1 MRIFDSDGNGFLD
14 FKEFLLAIDIAT
26 CNTEQS
32 RLDWVFKLY
41 DVDNDGVIDVKEMA
55 GIMEAMECL
64 EYKDCNLSAASATAV
79 DSMSALERAQNLFNC
94 IEHANEE
101 TLTKEEFIAGYLE
114 RNVLMEKQDAHEQRL
129 RLDSLIF
136 RGPLIPQVGQLKEKQ
151 LITLMEKLITERCG
165 LKVDSIQ
172 HFEQVQLRDVSENYP
187 KNVLVKFSD
196 ASIRSKLWALKQTSK
211 KNGLIIEEWLTET
224 RARLYKKC
232 KELKNAKLI
241 KECFTEYGQ
250 VYARIL
256 SNAGKS
262 TVLKREQGKMTCS
275 LLDNDLLETML
286 IFSGNTDMETFVINT
301 DNAYDALIKLIKEDS
316 DYFDHDDDD

>member
-1 MRIFDSDGNGFLD
+1 MSIFTGDGEKFSKHILRIFDSDGNGFLD

-64 EYKDCNLSAASATAV
+64 EYKDCNLLKSASAV
-79 DSMSALERAQNLFNC
+79 ESMSALERAQNLFNC
-94 IEHANEE
+94 IDHANEE

-114 RNVLMEKQDAHEQRL
+114 RNVLMVKQDAHEQRL

-136 RGPLIPQVGQLKEKQ
+136 RGPLIPEPGQLKEKQ
-151 LITLMEKLITERCG
+151 LVTLMETLIIDRCG
-165 LKVDSIQ
+165 LHVDSNQ
-172 HFEQVQLRDVSENYP
+172 HFQQVQLREASENYP
-187 KNVLVKFSD
+187 KNVLVKFSEPI
-196 ASIRSKLWALKQTSK
+196 IRTKLWSLKQVSK

-241 KECFTEYGQ
+241 KDCFTENGE
-250 VYARIL
+250 VYAKIL
-256 SNAGKS
+256 TNAG
-262 TVLKREQGKMTCS
+262 T
-275 LLDNDLLETML
+275 
-286 IFSGNTDMETFVINT
+286 
-301 DNAYDALIKLIKEDS
+301 
-316 DYFDHDDDD
+316 